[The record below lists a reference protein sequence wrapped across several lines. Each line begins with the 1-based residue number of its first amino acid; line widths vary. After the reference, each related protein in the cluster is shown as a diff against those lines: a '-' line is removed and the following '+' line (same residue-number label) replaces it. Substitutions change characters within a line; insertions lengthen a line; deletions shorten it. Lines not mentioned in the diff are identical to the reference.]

1 MRILLIRT
9 SALGDVV
16 HCLPVLTALRRAL
29 PEARIGWVVEDLFA
43 PLLNDHPGLDE
54 VVPVR
59 LRAWRKRPL
68 AGETRRELFR
78 FLRRLRAF
86 RADVAVDLM
95 GNHKAG
101 VIARL
106 SGAGRRIGPAK
117 DDRRERSSALWIGEP
132 VPVRAEHAVD
142 RALAT
147 VAPLLA
153 SADGE
158 PGGLGALGTPADFG
172 GDDLMPGAAAAEAE
186 SGAAPFALVHPGAGW
201 GNKVYPP
208 ERWGA
213 VARGLAERC
222 GVATRVALSPS
233 PAERRMA
240 ETIVAT
246 SGGAASTVEAAD
258 LATLVALSRGA
269 RLVLGGDSGPIHLA
283 HALGTPVLCVMGPTD
298 PARHGPY
305 GAPEHALARPLPCS
319 YCYRRF
325 TATKACLLEIT
336 PETVLERAG
345 YILLC
350 SGSS

>member
-16 HCLPVLTALRRAL
+16 HCLPVLSALRRAL

-43 PLLNDHPGLDE
+43 PLLAGHADLDE

-68 AGETRRELFR
+68 GGGTRRELFR

-86 RADVAVDLM
+86 RADAAVDLM

-106 SGAGRRIGPAK
+106 SGAARRIGGSK
-117 DDRRERSSALWIGEP
+117 NDRRERSSAVWIDEP
-132 VPVRAEHAVD
+132 VALRGEHAVD
-142 RALAT
+142 RALST
-147 VAPLLA
+147 VAPLLGG
-153 SADGE
+153 D
-158 PGGLGALGTPADFG
+158 PGPADFR
-172 GDDLMPGAAAAEAE
+172 GAEVIPDAALPAGSWPAED
-186 SGAAPFALVHPGAGW
+186 GPFALVHPGAGW

-213 VARGLAERC
+213 VARGLAERA
-222 GVATRVALSPS
+222 GVGTLVALSPS
-233 PAERRMA
+233 PAERRAA
-240 ETIVAT
+240 ETIVEA
-246 SGGAASTVEAAD
+246 SGGAARAVEAAGLD
-258 LATLVALSRGA
+258 TLVALSRRA
-269 RLVLGGDSGPIHLA
+269 LLVLGGDSGPIHLA
-283 HALGTPVLCVMGPTD
+283 HALGTPVLSVMGPTD

-305 GAPEHALARPLPCS
+305 GAPERALAHPLPCS

-325 TATKACLLEIT
+325 DDTKACLLEI
-336 PETVLERAG
+336 PAAAVLERAV
-345 YILLC
+345 YILLD
-350 SGSS
+350 SGSA

>member
-16 HCLPVLTALRRAL
+16 HCLPALVALRRRL

-43 PLLNDHPGLDE
+43 PLLDGHPALDE

-59 LRAWRKRPL
+59 LRTWRKRPL
-68 AGETRRELFR
+68 AGGTRRELFR

-106 SGAGRRIGPAK
+106 SGAKRRVGPAR
-117 DDRRERSSALWIGEP
+117 DDRRERSSALWIDEP
-132 VPVRAEHAVD
+132 VAIRGEHAVD
-142 RALAT
+142 RALST
-147 VAPLLA
+147 VAPLLGA
-153 SADGE
+153 A
-158 PGGLGALGTPADFG
+158 PGAPDPTAVDFG
-172 GDDLMPGAAAAEAE
+172 GDDLIPGAAAA
-186 SGAAPFALVHPGAGW
+186 GAAGDGEPFVLVHPGAGW

-213 VARGLAERC
+213 VARGLVERA

-240 ETIVAT
+240 ESIVAA

-258 LATLVALSRGA
+258 LATLVALSRRA

-283 HALGTPVLCVMGPTD
+283 HALGTPVLAVMGPTD

-305 GAPEHALARPLPCS
+305 GAPESSLARPLPCS

-325 TATKACLLEIT
+325 TDTKACLLEIT
-336 PETVLERAG
+336 PEAVLERAV

-350 SGSS
+350 SGSP

>member
-16 HCLPVLTALRRAL
+16 HCLPVLVALRRRL
-29 PEARIGWVVEDLFA
+29 PEARIGWVIEDLFA
-43 PLLNDHPGLDE
+43 PLLEGHPALDE

-59 LRAWRKRPL
+59 LRAWRKRAL
-68 AGETRRELFR
+68 AGDTRRELFR

-106 SGAGRRIGPAK
+106 SGAKRRVGPAQ
-117 DDRRERSSALWIGEP
+117 DDRRERSSALWIDEP
-132 VPVRAEHAVD
+132 VPVRGEHAVD

-153 SADGE
+153 HAAGE
-158 PGGLGALGTPADFG
+158 REARAVDFG
-172 GDDLMPGAAAAEAE
+172 GDDLMAGAAA
-186 SGAAPFALVHPGAGW
+186 GPDAAADDGEPFVLVHPGAGW

-213 VARGLAERC
+213 VAGGLAERC

-240 ETIVAT
+240 ETIVAS

-258 LATLVALSRGA
+258 LATLVALSRRA

-283 HALGTPVLCVMGPTD
+283 HALGTPVLAVMGPTD

-305 GAPEHALARPLPCS
+305 GAPDGALARPLPCS

-325 TATKACLLEIT
+325 TETKACLLEIA
-336 PETVLERAG
+336 PEAVLERAV
-345 YILLC
+345 YILVC